1 MAVVAAHLGVAS
13 TMPAQRQAPAQQ
25 QAPARRMVGLRVVG
39 VAALCAAGA
48 IAVLTGLA
56 AFHSMLAA
64 GQYRLSE
71 LESEI
76 AVERERLID
85 LRYELQTLHGPAEIE
100 LMGIGALGLV
110 NAADPIDLRIQ
121 PRHIA
126 AADQSQ
132 PVAHQSG
139 DWLWI
144 KSLLT
149 DASTAHDRRS

>member
-1 MAVVAAHLGVAS
+1 MALATAHLTVAD
-13 TMPAQRQAPAQQ
+13 AP
-25 QAPARRMVGLRVVG
+25 PELVRIGGRRAVGLRLVG
-39 VAALCAAGA
+39 VTALLAAAT
-48 IAVLTGLA
+48 IAVLAGLGV
-56 AFHSMLAA
+56 FHSMLAA
-64 GQYRLSE
+64 GQYHLSE

-110 NAADPIDLRIQ
+110 NAADPIDVRIE

-126 AADQSQ
+126 AVS
-132 PVAHQSG
+132 PSSRTAHQGG
-139 DWLWI
+139 DWLSI
-144 KSLLT
+144 KTLLT

>member
-1 MAVVAAHLGVAS
+1 MALATAHFTVAE
-13 TMPAQRQAPAQQ
+13 APPQLVR
-25 QAPARRMVGLRVVG
+25 APARRAVGLRLVG
-39 VAALCAAGA
+39 LTALLAAAA
-48 IAVLTGLA
+48 ITVLAGLA
-56 AFHSMLAA
+56 VFHTMLAT

-110 NAADPIDLRIQ
+110 NASDPIDVRIE

-126 AADQSQ
+126 AVDLPRRSAYQG
-132 PVAHQSG
+132 G
-139 DWLWI
+139 DWLSI
-144 KSLLT
+144 KTLLT

>member
-1 MAVVAAHLGVAS
+1 MALATAQFTIAQTPPTLV
-13 TMPAQRQAPAQQ
+13 PAPV
-25 QAPARRMVGLRVVG
+25 RRAVGLRLVG
-39 VAALCAAGA
+39 VTALVAAAA
-48 IAVLTGLA
+48 ITVLAGLA
-56 AFHSMLAA
+56 VFHSMLAA

-100 LMGIGALGLV
+100 LMGVGALGLV
-110 NAADPIDLRIQ
+110 SATDPIDVRIE

-126 AADQSQ
+126 AVDPPQ
-132 PVAHQSG
+132 PSIHEGG
-139 DWLWI
+139 DWLSI
-144 KSLLT
+144 KTLLT

>member
-1 MAVVAAHLGVAS
+1 MALATAHFTVAEA
-13 TMPAQRQAPAQQ
+13 APQLVRV
-25 QAPARRMVGLRVVG
+25 PARRAVGLRLVG
-39 VAALCAAGA
+39 LTALLAAAA
-48 IAVLTGLA
+48 ITVLAGLA
-56 AFHSMLAA
+56 VFHTMLAA

-76 AVERERLID
+76 AAERERLID

-110 NAADPIDLRIQ
+110 NASDPIDVRIE

-126 AADQSQ
+126 VVDLPRRS
-132 PVAHQSG
+132 AHQGG
-139 DWLWI
+139 DWLSI
-144 KSLLT
+144 KTLLT

>member
-1 MAVVAAHLGVAS
+1 MALATAHFAVAE
-13 TMPAQRQAPAQQ
+13 APPQLVRV
-25 QAPARRMVGLRVVG
+25 PARRAAGLRLVGLTALL
-39 VAALCAAGA
+39 AAAA
-48 IAVLTGLA
+48 ITVLAGLA
-56 AFHSMLAA
+56 VFHTMLAA

-76 AVERERLID
+76 ATERDRLID

-110 NAADPIDLRIQ
+110 NASDPIDVRIE

-126 AADQSQ
+126 ALDLPRRS
-132 PVAHQSG
+132 AHQGG
-139 DWLWI
+139 DWLSI
-144 KSLLT
+144 KTLLT